1 MKVQQVNNVK
11 AIDNKVFIVLLNY
24 NGSQDTIECIESLL
38 KLDYVN
44 YQIIIVDNSESL
56 EPLQSLIDW
65 ANLQT
70 FSFRQC
76 SETDINLKIQLD
88 KVVFVKASQ
97 NNGFAAGNN
106 IALKAI
112 LKTNEANSF
121 VWILNNDTVVDSK
134 SLKTQVRFMHH
145 NSENKIGIL
154 GSKLI
159 YYFNPSILQAVGGKF
174 DTRFYISKHIGE
186 GEIATK
192 EKVNFEPIDYVI
204 GASMLVP
211 YSFLK
216 EVGLLSEEFFL
227 YYEELDWSNRAKK
240 KGWKI
245 DWCEESIVFHKE
257 GSSIGSSYNAD
268 KKSYQSEIYVFKS
281 RKVFVKKYYGLNF
294 TFYASSLLLILN
306 RIRKGKIKLG
316 YELITI
322 TFGR

>member
-1 MKVQQVNNVK
+1 MADKVY
-11 AIDNKVFIVLLNY
+11 IVLLNY
-24 NGSQDTIECIESLL
+24 NGSLDSIECIESLL
-38 KLDYVN
+38 KLDYLN
-44 YQIIIVDNSESL
+44 YQIIIVDNSETVR
-56 EPLQSLIDW
+56 PLQTLIDW
-65 ANLQT
+65 ASFQD
-70 FSFRQC
+70 FSFIQC
-76 SETDINLKIQLD
+76 LEDTIDLTTHLT
-88 KVVFVKASQ
+88 KVVFVKAFQ

-112 LKTNEANSF
+112 LKRNESNSF
-121 VWILNNDTVVDSK
+121 VWLLNNDTIVDSK

-159 YYFNPSILQAVGGKF
+159 YYFKPSILQAVGGKF

-186 GEIATK
+186 GEQTFK
-192 EKVNFEPIDYVI
+192 KKSNFGSIDYVV

-216 EVGLLSEEFFL
+216 EIGVLSEDFFL
-227 YYEELDWSNRAKK
+227 YYEELDWSIRARKN
-240 KGWKI
+240 GWKV
-245 DWCEESIVFHKE
+245 DWCEDSIVFHKE
-257 GSSIGSSYNAD
+257 GSSIGSSYD
-268 KKSYQSEIYVFKS
+268 SKKKSYDSEIHVFKS
-281 RKVFVKKYYGLNF
+281 RKIFIKKYYGLRF
-294 TFYASSLLLILN
+294 KFYASSLLLILN